1 MDDLE
6 NAGNFFCGEKEA
18 FQIGRLKLDNLINHD
33 EDEEDED
40 DDDETS
46 SGNFTEL
53 IPFGKT
59 FTVTNETNIQN
70 DLLIDE

>member
-6 NAGNFFCGEKEA
+6 NAGNIFCGEKEA
-18 FQIGRLKLDNLINHD
+18 FKIGRLKLDNLINHD
-33 EDEEDED
+33 EDEEGED

-53 IPFGKT
+53 IPFGKM
-59 FTVTNETNIQN
+59 FTITNVANIQN

>member
-1 MDDLE
+1 
-6 NAGNFFCGEKEA
+6 
-18 FQIGRLKLDNLINHD
+18 LKLDNLINHD

-59 FTVTNETNIQN
+59 FTVTNETNI
-70 DLLIDE
+70 